1 MRGVGAMVSA
11 LYSYPVKS
19 CAGIAHTSMAF
30 DAAGPLYDRRWV
42 IVEDTSAEIAR
53 PVTARTLHK
62 LPLIRQTLEGEA
74 LLLCAPGLPKLR
86 LSLGSTGGGLRLAEV
101 FGSRCWG
108 EDVGDQAARW
118 LSEFLDMPVRLLY
131 MPAGYERAVDARY
144 AQERAVTTFTD
155 GFPLLLIG
163 QGTLDELN
171 ARLAAA
177 GKPALSMLRF
187 RPNIVVSGAAPGEED
202 RWRRIRI
209 GGLVFDIAKACR
221 RCVMT
226 TVDPERGMVVGEG
239 EPLKTLATYRRDLT
253 GAVVFGQNVV
263 HCGEGSLAIG
273 DPVEVLERADAPNW
287 VDQ

>member
-1 MRGVGAMVSA
+1 MNASSAFVSA

-19 CAGIAHTSMAF
+19 CAGIAHETLAF
-30 DAAGPLYDRRWV
+30 DAAGPLYDRRWA
-42 IVEDTSAEIAR
+42 IVEDTDAEIAR

-62 LPLIRQTLEGEA
+62 LPLIRQTFEDEA
-74 LLLCAPGLPKLR
+74 LVLRAPGLPSLR
-86 LSLGSTGGGLRLAEV
+86 LSLGASGGRLRLTEL

-108 EDVGDQAARW
+108 EDVGDRAARW
-118 LSEFLDMPVRLLY
+118 LSEFLDMDVRLLY
-131 MPAGYERAVDARY
+131 MPAGHERAVDARY
-144 AQERAVTTFTD
+144 AQEHAVTTFTD

-163 QGTLDELN
+163 EGTLDELN

-187 RPNIVVSGAAPGEED
+187 RPNLVVSGVGPGEED
-202 RWRRIRI
+202 HWRRIRI
-209 GGLVFDIAKACR
+209 GSLVFDIAKACR

-226 TVDPERGMVVGEG
+226 TVDPERGMVVVEG
-239 EPLKTLATYRRDLT
+239 EPLKTLATYRRDCT

-263 HCGEGSLAIG
+263 HRGEGALAVG
-273 DPVEVLERADAPNW
+273 APVEVLERADAPNW